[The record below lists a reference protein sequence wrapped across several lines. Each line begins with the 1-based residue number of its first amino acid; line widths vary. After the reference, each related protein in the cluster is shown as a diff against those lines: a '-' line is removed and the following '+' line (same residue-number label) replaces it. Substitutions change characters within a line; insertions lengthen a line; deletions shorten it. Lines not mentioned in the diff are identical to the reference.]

1 MGSLLT
7 RLSVIFGV
15 FSNHAFAVFTAGNS
29 VSLVG
34 LWVQRLAV
42 GWLAWHLTQSGFWLG
57 AVAFADLFPVVFVGP
72 FAGVFADRQ
81 NQQRIIIV
89 CRALSALQA
98 VVLTVLVYFDAATIE
113 AVFALTLFGGTVTGI
128 QQPAR
133 LAIVSSLVRPEH
145 LGSAVAINSVV
156 FNLARFVGPAIAG
169 VLITSAGTF
178 VAFALAALG
187 HIFAAVTFWRVR
199 LAVQE
204 SAPRRGMLTDLADGA
219 RYAVSHAAIG
229 PMLILAIIGAV
240 LARPVFELLPG
251 FADAVFDRGAGGL
264 AILTSAVGV
273 GAIVAGLWLAQR
285 RETTGLTAI
294 TLGSFAVTGVLV
306 AAFALTGWFWLG
318 ASLMAAAGG
327 AMVVNGTGT
336 QTLIQTAVA
345 RQMRGRVL
353 GIWGI
358 TFRGGPAIGAVAMGW
373 LAEYWGFGAPVA
385 LGGVLCA
392 GAAAVMYPRR
402 GRLAQLLET
411 GSAPAGGG
419 SSASN
424 DLPRT
429 AE

>member
-1 MGSLLT
+1 MGLPLVRSSAIL
-7 RLSVIFGV
+7 GV
-15 FSNHAFAVFTAGNS
+15 FSNRAFAVFTAGNS

-57 AVAFADLFPVVFVGP
+57 AVAFADLFPVILVGP
-72 FAGVFADRQ
+72 FAGVFADRL

-89 CRALSALQA
+89 CRVLTTGQAVALSSLVAL
-98 VVLTVLVYFDAATIE
+98 DIATIE
-113 AVFALTLFGGTVTGI
+113 IVFALTLFGGTVTGI

-133 LAIVSSLVRPEH
+133 LAIVSSLVRPEQ

-169 VLITSAGTF
+169 VLITSAGMF
-178 VAFALAALG
+178 SAFALAALG
-187 HIFAAVTFWRVR
+187 HGIAAATFWRIR
-199 LAVQE
+199 IALPE
-204 SAPRRGMLTDLADGA
+204 PAPRRGMMTDLAEGA
-219 RYAVSHAAIG
+219 RYAFSHAAIG
-229 PMLILAIIGAV
+229 PMLMLAIVGAV

-251 FADAVFDRGAGGL
+251 FADAVFGRGAGGL

-285 RETTGLTAI
+285 TGVKGLTAV
-294 TLGSFAVTGVLV
+294 TLGSFAVAGALS
-306 AAFALTGWFWLG
+306 AAFAVTGWFWLG
-318 ASLMAAAGG
+318 AALMAAAGG

-345 RQMRGRVL
+345 GHMRGRVL

-358 TFRGGPAIGAVAMGW
+358 IFRSGPAIGAVVMGW
-373 LAEYWGFGAPVA
+373 LAEHWGFGLPVA
-385 LGGVLCA
+385 LGGVLCV
-392 GAAAVMYPRR
+392 GAAAVMFPRR
-402 GRLAQLLET
+402 ARLARVLEGDPAAGAA
-411 GSAPAGGG
+411 GSRRSPHV
-419 SSASN
+419 
-424 DLPRT
+424 